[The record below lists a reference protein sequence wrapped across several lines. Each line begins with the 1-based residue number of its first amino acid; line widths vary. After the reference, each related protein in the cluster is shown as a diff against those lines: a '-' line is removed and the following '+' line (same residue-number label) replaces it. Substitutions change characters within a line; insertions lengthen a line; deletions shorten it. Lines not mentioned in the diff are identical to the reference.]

1 MKQVLFSIA
10 VFCALFF
17 NSNLSTLLGF
27 QNNVTTV
34 AFLPITL
41 FLFSQIV
48 KNKYFF
54 QKKKYSYY
62 VYFIHQHYYTIIQ
75 IIRWAK

>member
-48 KNKYFF
+48 KKEIFILCIFYPSALLYY
-54 QKKKYSYY
+54 YSNY
-62 VYFIHQHYYTIIQ
+62 
-75 IIRWAK
+75 

>member
-1 MKQVLFSIA
+1 MKQVLFSVA

-48 KNKYFF
+48 KKQIFF
-54 QKKKYSYY
+54 SEKEIFILCIFYPSALLYYYSNY
-62 VYFIHQHYYTIIQ
+62 
-75 IIRWAK
+75 

>member
-34 AFLPITL
+34 AFLPL
-41 FLFSQIV
+41 P
-48 KNKYFF
+48 YFF
-54 QKKKYSYY
+54 SHK
-62 VYFIHQHYYTIIQ
+62 
-75 IIRWAK
+75 

>member
-48 KNKYFF
+48 IFILCIFYPSALLYY
-54 QKKKYSYY
+54 YSNY
-62 VYFIHQHYYTIIQ
+62 
-75 IIRWAK
+75 